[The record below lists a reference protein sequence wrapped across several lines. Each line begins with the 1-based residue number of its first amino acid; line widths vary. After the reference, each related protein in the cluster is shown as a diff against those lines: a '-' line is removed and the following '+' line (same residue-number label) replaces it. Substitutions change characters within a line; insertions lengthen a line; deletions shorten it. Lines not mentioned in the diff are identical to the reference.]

1 MARGLIKHLKR
12 VNAPKHWMLGKM
24 GGVFAPRP
32 SHGPHK
38 LRECLP
44 MMILLR
50 NRLKYALTGRE
61 VSFIVLQKFIKVD
74 GKVRCD
80 PRYPT
85 GYMDVVS
92 IEKTNENFRLLY
104 NSKGR
109 YVVHRISP
117 EEAKFKLCRVRASVL
132 GKQKIPYLTTYDG
145 RTIRYPHP
153 DIRANDTIK
162 INLETGKI
170 VDRIPFE
177 IGNLVQVTGGANVG
191 RIGIITKLEKHPGS
205 FEIVHIKD
213 SAGHSFS
220 TRLSN
225 VFIIGKGHTSMVSLP
240 KDNGVRKTIIQELD
254 ERLSKK
260 QH

>member
-1 MARGLIKHLKR
+1 
-12 VNAPKHWMLGKM
+12 MLGKM

-109 YVVHRISP
+109 YVVHRITP
-117 EEAKFKLCRVRASVL
+117 EEAKFKLCRVRASVI
-132 GKQKIPYLTTYDG
+132 GKQNIPYLTTYDG

-153 DIRANDTIK
+153 DIKANDTIK

-170 VDRIPFE
+170 VERIPFE
-177 IGNLVQVTGGANVG
+177 MGNLVQVTGGANVG
-191 RIGIITKLEKHPGS
+191 RIGVITKLEKHPGS

-240 KDNGVRKTIIQELD
+240 KDNGVRKTILQELD
-254 ERLSKK
+254 ERLAKK

>member
-1 MARGLIKHLKR
+1 
-12 VNAPKHWMLGKM
+12 MLGKM

-109 YVVHRISP
+109 YVVHRITP
-117 EEAKFKLCRVRASVL
+117 EEAKFKLCRVRASVI
-132 GKQKIPYLTTYDG
+132 GKQGIPYLTTYDG

-153 DIRANDTIK
+153 DIKANDTIK

-170 VDRIPFE
+170 VERIPFE
-177 IGNLVQVTGGANVG
+177 MGNLVQVTGGANVG
-191 RIGIITKLEKHPGS
+191 RIGVITKLEKHPGS

-240 KDNGVRKTIIQELD
+240 KDNGVRKTILQELD
-254 ERLSKK
+254 ERLAKK

>member
-61 VSFIVLQKFIKVD
+61 VTFIVLQKFIKVD

-132 GKQKIPYLTTYDG
+132 GKHNIPYLTTYDG

-153 DIRANDTIK
+153 DIKANDTIK
-162 INLETGKI
+162 LNLETGKI
-170 VDRIPFE
+170 VERIPFE